1 MKDSSLGIMVL
12 MVIIAIA
19 LFGGSQ
25 GASNNGLFSNGNQT
39 PVEKQ
44 ANIQN
49 QINTTQYKV
58 DQLKKQVAEEEAKK
72 TQSIYKDIVDLSYI
86 NHYGNASQEYIAIR
100 VNGSATTSIP
110 VTGWTIKSLASG
122 ISVKIPQGTYLFFAG
137 SVNSEQ
143 NIYLSAN
150 DTLYLITGI
159 SPNGVSFKLNKCSG
173 YLNQFQNFIPYIPSY
188 CPAPRNENLSSIP
201 RSGYNDTCFDYIDTM
216 PACRI
221 QTDPLPPGSQK
232 WSVEC
237 TDFIYKKINY
247 PSCVDTHKN
256 DKDFYQNEW
265 RVYLKRSETLWK
277 NSRED
282 IVLLD
287 QYGKIVDEI
296 KY

>member
-100 VNGSATTSIP
+100 VNASATTTIP

-221 QTDPLPPGSQK
+221 QTDPLPQGSQK

>member
-25 GASNNGLFSNGNQT
+25 GAGNNGLFSNGNQT

-44 ANIQN
+44 ADIQR

-58 DQLKKQVAEEEAKK
+58 DQLKQQVAEEEAKK
-72 TQSIYKDIVDLSYI
+72 TQSIYRDIVNLSYI

-100 VNGSATTSIP
+100 VNGSATTTIP
-110 VTGWTIKSLASG
+110 VTGWTIKSLSSG

-143 NIYLSAN
+143 DIYLSAN

-159 SPNGVSFKLNKCSG
+159 SPNGVSFKINKCSG

>member
-25 GASNNGLFSNGNQT
+25 GAGNNGLFSNGNQT

-44 ANIQN
+44 ADIQR

-58 DQLKKQVAEEEAKK
+58 DQLKQQVAEEEAKK
-72 TQSIYKDIVDLSYI
+72 TQSIYRDIVNLSYI

-100 VNGSATTSIP
+100 VNGSATTTIP
-110 VTGWTIKSLASG
+110 VTGWTIKSLSSG

-143 NIYLSAN
+143 DIYLSAN

-159 SPNGVSFKLNKCSG
+159 SPNGVSFKINKCSG

-221 QTDPLPPGSQK
+221 QTDPLPSGSQK